1 MPGDIVSIE
10 YSEHICRVVS
20 TALGMVLVGA
30 CAIILFIH
38 LCRWIDKL
46 LDQRQERI
54 DTDRRVRIERAR
66 HERLAE
72 KEGWRR
78 HDEFIVQALSG
89 YAKEN
94 YDMRDFMKKT
104 KVIDL
109 YEMRRAQA

>member
-1 MPGDIVSIE
+1 MPDDVLLSH
-10 YSEHICRVVS
+10 SEHVCRLAS
-20 TALGMVLVGA
+20 TIIG
-30 CAIILFIH
+30 AIIVGICGLILFVYA
-38 LCRWIDKL
+38 CRWINKL
-46 LDQRQERI
+46 LDQRQERL

-72 KEGWRR
+72 KEGWRQ
-78 HDEFIVQALSG
+78 HDEFIVQALAG